1 MAAKKELNK
10 KELNIDGHKLMYHV
24 ETVADWLNGRDAAP
38 IYIEI
43 GPINSCNHRCVFCA
57 LDYLKSKGK
66 MISRDVLI
74 SSLKNM
80 AEFGVKSVMFGGEGE
95 PFMHPNLPEA
105 IEKAK
110 EFGLDIAITTNGILF
125 TENKIKVVLKH
136 LSWIKFSIDA
146 GTKETHAK
154 IHGCSEKDFLQL
166 MENIRFAC
174 NYRKK
179 QNLACKIGC
188 QILLIPDNI
197 GEAEELILKVKE
209 LGVDYLVLKPYSQHP
224 QSINKFVLDI
234 DKHDSVLQ
242 ELSNKYSDGDFQVIY
257 RKKSARE
264 VEKEAVDYDA
274 CHGLNFFTLIDAQG
288 NVIPCNIFYERDD
301 YYYGNINEHDFKNIW
316 LGTKRKEVLKKLSQQ
331 GCSKCRRGCRLN
343 FVNQYLN
350 HVKKKDIE
358 HINFI

>member
-1 MAAKKELNK
+1 MAVK

-24 ETVADWLNGRDAAP
+24 DTVANWLNGQNVAP

-43 GPINSCNHRCVFCA
+43 GPINSCNHRCAFCA

-66 MISRDVLI
+66 IISKDALI
-74 SSLKNM
+74 SNLKNM
-80 AEFGVKSVMFGGEGE
+80 AEFGVKSIMFGGEGE

-110 EFGLDIAITTNGILF
+110 EFGLDIAITTNGVLF
-125 TENKIKVVLKH
+125 TENKIKTTLKH

-154 IHGCSEKDFLQL
+154 IHGCSEKDFPQL
-166 MENIRFAC
+166 IENIKFAC
-174 NYRKK
+174 NYRRE
-179 QNLACKIGC
+179 QNLTCKIGC

-197 GEAEELILKVKE
+197 NEVEELILKVKE
-209 LGVDYLVLKPYSQHP
+209 LGVDYLVLKPYSPHP

-234 DKHDSVLQ
+234 DKYDPILQ
-242 ELSNKYSDGDFQVIY
+242 ELSNKYSGDCFQVVY
-257 RKKSARE
+257 RKKSAQE
-264 VEKEAVDYDA
+264 VEKGIIDYDV

-288 NVIPCNIFYERDD
+288 NVIPCNIFYEKED
-301 YYYGNINEHDFKNIW
+301 YCYGNINKNNFKEIW
-316 LGTKRKEVLKKLSQQ
+316 LSEKRQEVLRKLYKQ

-350 HVKKKDIE
+350 HVKKKDVE